1 MTAPLF
7 YNNAGTTLAAP
18 VTNVALTATL
28 AAGGGAL
35 FNPPPSAGQYFCLTF
50 VDAATGLL
58 NEIVHVTNVT
68 GDVVTIIRAQEGTTA
83 QNWNTG
89 DIAAAYPTAGGLSAL
104 PTSDSALQI
113 QAGNYA
119 ADTGTANAI
128 AITLAPVPVSL
139 ASITGSPI
147 RILKSAAANTGATTV
162 TINAFPPINAKYA
175 NGNDPANGELPASV
189 ILEGFYNGTNFQIT
203 SVSQSVATAL
213 ALKAPLAS
221 PALTGVP
228 TAPTAA
234 PSTNSTQLATTAYAD
249 AIGTLKANIA
259 SPTFTGTPA
268 APTAAPGTSTTQLA
282 TTAFVNAAV
291 NAANVYEA
299 YVNFTVSGTTVTVQ
313 GSTGLVGV
321 TRSATGTYSCTFSL
335 KGFNH
340 YPLMTCNKGTSS
352 LLGSVPA
359 GQFVDVTAQTVYF
372 MTTANTLTDPDN
384 AVIFF
389 P

>member
-35 FNPPPSAGQYFCLTF
+35 FNPPPTAGQFFVLTF

-68 GDVVTIIRAQEGTTA
+68 GDVITIIRAQEGTTA

-89 DIAAAYPTAGGLSAL
+89 DTAAAYPTAGGLSAL
-104 PTSDSALQI
+104 TVSDATLQI
-113 QAGNYA
+113 QSGNYA

-162 TINAFPPINAKYA
+162 TINSFPPTNVKYA
-175 NGNDPANGELPASV
+175 NGNDPASGELPASA
-189 ILEGFYNGTNFQIT
+189 ILEGFYNGTNFQVT
-203 SVSQSVATAL
+203 SVSQSVATSL

-228 TAPTAA
+228 TAPTAS
-234 PSTNSTQLATTAYAD
+234 PLTNTTQLATTAYAD

-259 SPTFTGTPA
+259 SPNLTGVPT
-268 APTAAPGTSTTQLA
+268 APTATAGTSNTQIA
-282 TTAFVNAAV
+282 TTAFVSAAL
-291 NAANVYEA
+291 NAANFYKAFVD
-299 YVNFTVSGTTVTVQ
+299 FSVSGTTVTIQ
-313 GSTGLVGV
+313 GSTGTIGI
-321 TRSATGTYSCTFSL
+321 TRTATGTYSCTFSL
-335 KGFNH
+335 PGGNH
-340 YPLMTCNKGTSS
+340 YPLVSCNKGTTS
-352 LLGSVPA
+352 LLGNVPA
-359 GQFVDVTAQTVYF
+359 GQFVTSVAQTVYF

-384 AVIFF
+384 AAIFF